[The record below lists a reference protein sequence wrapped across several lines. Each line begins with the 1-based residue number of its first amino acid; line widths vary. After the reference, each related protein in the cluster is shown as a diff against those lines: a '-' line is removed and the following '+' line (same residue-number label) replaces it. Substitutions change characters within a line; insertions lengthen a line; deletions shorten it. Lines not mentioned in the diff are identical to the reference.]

1 MWAIFKKEFFGF
13 FSSILG
19 VLVIL
24 CFLIISGLMLWV
36 FDTPFNIYNAAY
48 ADLTLFFELAPWV
61 FLFLIPGICMRS
73 FSEEQRQGTLELL
86 LTKPISLNQLILGKF
101 FGALMLSLV
110 AILPT
115 LLYIIS
121 IYSLANSPENLDFGA
136 ITASYFGLLFLV
148 AVYTAIGIFSST
160 LSDNQL
166 IAFIIGVVLCLLVYY
181 AFYGLS
187 TSGVFGSDVFIL
199 EYLSLNN
206 HYKSVMRGV
215 IDTRDIL
222 YFISVW
228 LLFVV
233 LTRWRLKSLKA

>member
-86 LTKPISLNQLILGKF
+86 LTKPISLNQLILGKVF
-101 FGALMLSLV
+101 WGFGFEPYRHFANFALHHQYLQ
-110 AILPT
+110 
-115 LLYIIS
+115 
-121 IYSLANSPENLDFGA
+121 FGKFA
-136 ITASYFGLLFLV
+136 
-148 AVYTAIGIFSST
+148 
-160 LSDNQL
+160 
-166 IAFIIGVVLCLLVYY
+166 
-181 AFYGLS
+181 
-187 TSGVFGSDVFIL
+187 
-199 EYLSLNN
+199 
-206 HYKSVMRGV
+206 
-215 IDTRDIL
+215 
-222 YFISVW
+222 
-228 LLFVV
+228 
-233 LTRWRLKSLKA
+233 

>member
-24 CFLIISGLMLWV
+24 CFLIINGLMLWV

-61 FLFLIPGICMRS
+61 FLFLIPGVCMRS
-73 FSEEQRQGTLELL
+73 FSEEQNQGTLELL

-101 FGALMLSLV
+101 FGALVLSLI

-121 IYSLANSPENLDFGA
+121 IQNLASTPENVDLGA
-136 ITASYFGLLFLV
+136 ILASYFGLLFLV

-166 IAFIIGVVLCLLVYY
+166 VAFIIGVVLCLFVYY

-187 TSGVFGSDVFIL
+187 NSGLFVEDMLIL
-199 EYLSLNN
+199 EYLSLNY
-206 HYKSVMRGV
+206 HYKSIMRGV
-215 IDTRDIL
+215 IDTRDII
-222 YFISVW
+222 YFISV
-228 LLFVV
+228 LVLFVV
-233 LTRWRLKSLKA
+233 LTRWRLKYLKA

>member
-101 FGALMLSLV
+101 FGALVLSLI

-115 LLYIIS
+115 LLYIFS
-121 IYSLANSPENLDFGA
+121 IYSLANTPENVDFGA

-166 IAFIIGVVLCLLVYY
+166 IAFILGVVLCLLVYY
-181 AFYGLS
+181 AFFGLS
-187 TSGVFGSDVFIL
+187 SSAVFGADVFIL
-199 EYLSLNN
+199 EYLSLNY
-206 HYKSVMRGV
+206 HYKSIMRGV

-222 YFISVW
+222 YFISIW
-228 LLFVV
+228 LLFVT
-233 LTRWRLKSLKA
+233 LTRWRLKHLKA